1 MSGAVLVA
9 RRALT
14 QVPLLAAVLAV
25 LVAGSALVGL
35 CTLLLTTARD
45 DALVAGLRAAPAED
59 LRLTVAMRVTP
70 HEGEPALGTD
80 PRDPAG
86 PVAVATEAAADMLA
100 PLGSSVS
107 TWLTSPM
114 LPVRADPALAAA
126 GADAPD
132 VAPPTAYLL
141 AADDVTEHARLAD
154 GRWPAGQA
162 DGGAWEAALPLAA
175 ADALDVGMGDV
186 VGLDAE
192 TGEVE
197 VVVVGLFEPTGAGS
211 GAWERDELAGAGHD
225 PAWYPP
231 GDANHISAA
240 SGPFVVDPAALGTA
254 VPVERA
260 SLWFTPDLAEATP
273 EALARTRAN
282 LGHVDRELT
291 ALLEGDAQSVAAASR
306 LSRTLGRAEVQQDV
320 TAAVVLV
327 VAVVGFAL
335 AVAALGL
342 AGRLLL
348 VRRAGLAAL
357 LTARGARRAQL
368 VGHAVLESTVLA
380 VAGGAAAVPL
390 AVAAYG
396 LLARTPRMVTAGL
409 DPAASVDTG
418 LVVACASAA
427 GFLAVVLVL
436 GWLRRGDRARR
447 RSARTRRGAFVRSGL
462 DVAALALAG
471 AAYLQLRRHLL
482 TGDGG
487 GDPVLVAAPVVVL
500 VTGSLVA
507 LRVVP
512 VVERLAERH
521 AGRSRR
527 LVLPLAEWQVARR
540 AHSAG
545 VAFLLLL
552 ATAAATF
559 GAAFDATWDTS
570 QRDQADARVG
580 GDVAVLAAGDHLPT
594 GAEVAAASGG
604 EPAPVTV
611 LEIGLGV
618 DIAGRGS
625 SATLVAFDTTRAGEL
640 LRGRLPDGQTWS
652 GLTSGMAPEPLA
664 GVPLGELDAGA
675 VALTG
680 TSDRE
685 DVGLEVM
692 PTLVLEDAWGG
703 RTVLPGQPVPL
714 DGAEHPLVPVIDVAD
729 DAATLGADL
738 TLVAVELGFGLEGWP
753 VGEDIG
759 GMADVA
765 LTMSLPA
772 DQAPRDAPR
781 DAPGDTA
788 GDAPWLVR
796 MTDPR
801 YPWFESGSSELGRGR
816 LDVSGSINL
825 AGLWGDPSVVVSP
838 FPSGAQIPLAVTEDI
853 AESLGLE
860 IGQSFVV
867 DIGTVRVLGELA
879 HVVPYLPAA
888 RTGSAILV
896 DDEALARTLV
906 LAGRPESQSDRWWV
920 SADDPAA
927 AAAALTAA
935 GVGTPQTREEVA
947 AALDGPLRVGVRAAL
962 LVLVVAAVA
971 LALMGTGLDTAAAL
985 EARAVEVARLQGLG
999 VSRRATLASLLAEH
1013 ATVTAVV
1020 ITAGGVVGAGVA
1032 HLVGPLLAVSETGQS
1047 PVPAARVVWPWP
1059 LEAGLLA
1066 ALLLGSAAVAAPA
1079 AWALVRRAAAAHL
1092 RVGDA

>member
-25 LVAGSALVGL
+25 LVAGSTLVGL

-45 DALVAGLRAAPAED
+45 DALVAALRAAPAED

-80 PRDPAG
+80 PRDPDG
-86 PVAVATEAAADMLA
+86 PVAIATEAAADMLA

-107 TWLTSPM
+107 TWLLSPM
-114 LPVRADPALAAA
+114 LPVRADPAPGAA

-132 VAPPTAYLL
+132 VAPPNGYLL
-141 AADDVTEHARLAD
+141 AADDVAEHARLAD
-154 GRWPAGQA
+154 GRWPAGQTG
-162 DGGAWEAALPLAA
+162 DGAWEAALPLAA
-175 ADALDVGMGDV
+175 ADALDVRMGDV
-186 VGLDAE
+186 VGLDAA
-192 TGEVE
+192 TGVVE

-211 GAWERDELAGAGHD
+211 GAWERDELGGAGHD

-231 GDANHISAA
+231 GDANHIAAA

-291 ALLEGDAQSVAAASR
+291 ALLEGDATSVAAASR
-306 LSRTLGRAEVQQDV
+306 LSRTLGRAEAQQDV

-368 VGHAVLESTVLA
+368 VGHAVLESMVLA
-380 VAGGAAAVPL
+380 VVGGAAAVPL

-409 DPAASVDTG
+409 EPAASVDTG

-436 GWLRRGDRARR
+436 GWLRRGDQARR
-447 RSARTRRGAFVRSGL
+447 RSARSRRGALVRSGL

-512 VVERLAERH
+512 VVERLSERH
-521 AGRSRR
+521 AARSRH

-611 LEIGLGV
+611 LEIGLGA

-640 LRGRLPDGQTWS
+640 LRGRLPDGQTWA
-652 GLTSGMAPEPLA
+652 GLTSGLAPEPLA

-692 PTLVLEDAWGG
+692 PTLVLDDAWGG

-714 DGAEHPLVPVIDVAD
+714 DGAEHALVPVIDVAD

-753 VGEDIG
+753 VGEEVG

-765 LTMSLPA
+765 LTMRLPA
-772 DQAPRDAPR
+772 DDAP
-781 DAPGDTA
+781 DAPGESP
-788 GDAPWLVR
+788 GDPPWLVR

-801 YPWFESGSSELGRGR
+801 YPWFESGSSELGRGT

-825 AGLWGDPSVVVSP
+825 AGLWGDPTVVVSP
-838 FPSGAQIPLAVTEDI
+838 FPSGAVVPLAVTEDI

-867 DIGTVRVLGELA
+867 DVGSVRVLGELA

-906 LAGRPESQSDRWWV
+906 LAGRPEPQSDRWWV

-927 AAAALTAA
+927 AVAGLTAA
-935 GVGTPQTREEVA
+935 RVGTLQTRAEVA

-1020 ITAGGVVGAGVA
+1020 VTAGGVVGAGVA
-1032 HLVGPLLAVSETGQS
+1032 RLVGPLLAVSETGQA

-1059 LEAGLLA
+1059 LEAGLLV

>member
-25 LVAGSALVGL
+25 LVAGSTLVGL
-35 CTLLLTTARD
+35 CTLLLTAARD
-45 DALVAGLRAAPAED
+45 DALVAALRAAPAED
-59 LRLTVAMRVTP
+59 LRLTVGMRVTP
-70 HEGEPALGTD
+70 DEGEPALGTD
-80 PRDPAG
+80 PRDPDG
-86 PVAVATEAAADMLA
+86 PVAVATGAATEMLA

-107 TWLTSPM
+107 TWLQSPM
-114 LPVRADPALAAA
+114 LPVRADDAGGAA
-126 GADAPD
+126 GPDAPD
-132 VAPPTAYLL
+132 AAPPAGYLL
-141 AADDVTEHARLAD
+141 AGDDLTEHARLAD

-162 DGGAWEAALPLAA
+162 DDGAWEAALPLAA
-175 ADALDVGMGDV
+175 ADALDVGLGDV
-186 VGLDAE
+186 VGLEAA
-192 TGEVE
+192 TGDVE
-197 VVVVGLFEPTGAGS
+197 VVVVGLFEPVGAGS
-211 GAWERDELAGAGHD
+211 GAWERDELAGEGHD

-231 GDANHISAA
+231 GDAGRLSAA

-273 EALARTRAN
+273 EALARARAN

-291 ALLEGDAQSVAAASR
+291 ALLEGDATSVAAASR

-357 LTARGARRAQL
+357 LTARGARRVQL
-368 VGHAVLESTVLA
+368 VGHAAGEAAVLA
-380 VAGGAAAVPL
+380 VVGGAAAVPL
-390 AVAAYG
+390 AVGAYG

-409 DPAASVDTG
+409 DPSASVDAG

-436 GWLRRGDRARR
+436 GWLRRGDQARR
-447 RSARTRRGAFVRSGL
+447 RSARTRRGAIVRSGL
-462 DVAALALAG
+462 DVAALALAA
-471 AAYLQLRRHLL
+471 AAYLQLRNHLL

-500 VTGSLVA
+500 VTGALVA

-512 VVERLAERH
+512 LVERLAERH
-521 AGRSRR
+521 AARSRR

-552 ATAAATF
+552 ATAGATF
-559 GAAFDATWDTS
+559 GAAFDATWATS

-580 GDVAVLAAGDHLPT
+580 GDVAVLAAGDRLPT
-594 GAEVAAASGG
+594 GDEVAAASGG
-604 EPAPVTV
+604 EPASVTV
-611 LEIGLGV
+611 LETGV
-618 DIAGRGS
+618 GADIAGRGP

-640 LRGRLPDGQTWS
+640 LRGRLPDGQTWA
-652 GLTSGMAPEPLA
+652 GLTAGMAPEPVD
-664 GVPLGELDAGA
+664 GVPLGELGSGA
-675 VALTG
+675 VTVTG

-685 DVGLEVM
+685 DVGVEVM
-692 PTLVLEDAWGG
+692 PSLVLEDAWGG
-703 RTVLPGQPVPL
+703 RTVLRGQPIPL
-714 DGAEHPLVPVIDVAD
+714 DGVEHPLVPVVDMAD
-729 DAATLGADL
+729 DAATVDGDR
-738 TLVAVELGFGLEGWP
+738 TLVAVELGIGLQGWP

-765 LTMSLPA
+765 LTLRLPA
-772 DQAPRDAPR
+772 Q
-781 DAPGDTA
+781 DAPGA
-788 GDAPWLVR
+788 SPWLAR

-801 YPWFESGSSELGRGR
+801 YPWFESGSARLGRGT
-816 LDVSGSINL
+816 LDVSGRINL
-825 AGLWGDPSVVVSP
+825 AGLWGDPAVVVSP
-838 FPSGAQIPLAVTEDI
+838 FPSGAVVPLAVTEDV
-853 AESLGLE
+853 ADSLSLE
-860 IGQSFVV
+860 IGQTFYV
-867 DIGTVRVLGELA
+867 DVASVRVPGEVA

-888 RTGSAILV
+888 ATGSAILV
-896 DDEALARTLV
+896 DDEALARSLV
-906 LAGRPESQSDRWWV
+906 LAGRPDSLADRWWV

-927 AAAALTAA
+927 AAARLTAA
-935 GVGTPQTREEVA
+935 GAGTPQTRDQVA
-947 AALDGPLRVGVRAAL
+947 ASLDGPLRVGVRTAL

-1020 ITAGGVVGAGVA
+1020 VTAGGVVGAGAA
-1032 HLVGPLLAVSETGQS
+1032 HLVGPLLAVSETGAA

-1066 ALLLGSAAVAAPA
+1066 GLLLGSAAVAAPA

-1092 RVGDA
+1092 RVGDP

>member
-14 QVPLLAAVLAV
+14 QLPLLAAVLAV
-25 LVAGSALVGL
+25 LVAGSTLVGL

-45 DALVAGLRAAPAED
+45 DALVAALRAAPAED

-80 PRDPAG
+80 PREPDG
-86 PVAVATEAAADMLA
+86 PVAVAREAATEMLA

-107 TWLTSPM
+107 TWLQSPM
-114 LPVRADPALAAA
+114 LPVRSDPAPGAA

-132 VAPPTAYLL
+132 VAPATGYLL

-162 DGGAWEAALPLAA
+162 DDGAWETALPLAA

-186 VGLDAE
+186 VALDAA
-192 TGEVE
+192 TGEVQ

-211 GAWERDELAGAGHD
+211 GAWERDELGGAGHD

-231 GDANHISAA
+231 GDANHIAAA

-291 ALLEGDAQSVAAASR
+291 ALLEGDATSVAAASR

-320 TAAVVLV
+320 TSAVVLV

-380 VAGGAAAVPL
+380 VVGGAAAVPL

-396 LLARTPRMVTAGL
+396 LLARTPRMVMAGL
-409 DPAASVDTG
+409 DPAASVDPG

-436 GWLRRGDRARR
+436 GWLRRGDQARR
-447 RSARTRRGAFVRSGL
+447 RSARSRRGAFVRSGL

-512 VVERLAERH
+512 VVERLSERH
-521 AGRSRR
+521 AARSRH

-611 LEIGLGV
+611 LEIGLGA

-640 LRGRLPDGQTWS
+640 LRGRLPDGQTWA
-652 GLTSGMAPEPLA
+652 GLTSGMAPEPLD

-675 VALTG
+675 VVLTG
-680 TSDRE
+680 TSDRQ

-703 RTVLPGQPVPL
+703 RTVLPGQPVSL
-714 DGAEHPLVPVIDVAD
+714 DGAEHALVPVIDVAD

-738 TLVAVELGFGLEGWP
+738 TLVAVELAFGLEGWP

-772 DQAPRDAPR
+772 DEASGDP
-781 DAPGDTA
+781 PG
-788 GDAPWLVR
+788 GSPWLVR

-801 YPWFESGSSELGRGR
+801 YPWFESGSSELGRGT

-825 AGLWGDPSVVVSP
+825 AGLWGDPAVVVSP
-838 FPSGAQIPLAVTEDI
+838 FPSGAVVPLAVTEDI

-860 IGQSFVV
+860 IGQSLVV
-867 DIGTVRVLGELA
+867 DVGSVRVLGELA

-906 LAGRPESQSDRWWV
+906 LAGRPDSQSDRWWV

-927 AAAALTAA
+927 AAAGLTAA
-935 GVGTPQTREEVA
+935 RVGTLQTREEVA

-1020 ITAGGVVGAGVA
+1020 VTAGGVVGAGVA
-1032 HLVGPLLAVSETGQS
+1032 RLVGPLLAVSETGQA

-1059 LEAGLLA
+1059 LEAGLLV